1 MRVKVHFRDGISLE
15 SETNSLPEGL
25 WFVVLRPDGRR
36 EWYPSTSILK
46 VEEIPEKKVEV
57 RRIEPH

>member
-1 MRVKVHFRDGISLE
+1 MKVRVHLRDGISLE
-15 SETNSLPEGL
+15 GETNVLPEGL

-36 EWYPSTSILK
+36 EWYPSTFILK
-46 VEEIPEKKVEV
+46 VEEIPEKVEV